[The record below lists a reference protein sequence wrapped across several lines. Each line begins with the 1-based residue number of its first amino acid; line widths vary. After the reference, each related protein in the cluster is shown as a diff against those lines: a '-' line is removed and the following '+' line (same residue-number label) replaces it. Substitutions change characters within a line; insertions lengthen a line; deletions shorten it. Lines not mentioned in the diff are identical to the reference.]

1 VPPAGAVRAAAGV
14 QAPEVAPGM
23 KLVRREYGPTLPALL
38 RGRFGVPPLVTLA
51 VAAALGLAATA
62 VVFAA
67 ARAKRDT
74 PGEQLVHRGQPVF
87 NLLYETDVLRRV
99 APRPGELVRLEARRG
114 KLSAEVV
121 VRRLSLPAY
130 RGNVTR
136 GLLPAF
142 ADPYTDR
149 LRAELPGFGLR
160 DEGRARVNDAP
171 GYQIGYKAGRPGSRL
186 FGRDV
191 LVVPDETSVR
201 DALVLRFRQVNTGG
215 PPGPKGQEMLL
226 LARKAF
232 RSFRYGTDR
241 G

>member
-1 VPPAGAVRAAAGV
+1 
-14 QAPEVAPGM
+14 M
-23 KLVRREYGPTLPALL
+23 SLVRPEYGPTLPALL
-38 RGRFGVPPLVTLA
+38 QKRFGIPPLVTLA
-51 VAAALGLAATA
+51 VAGVLGLAATA
-62 VVFAA
+62 VVVAA
-67 ARAKRDT
+67 ATAGRDT
-74 PGEQLVHRGQPVF
+74 PGDQLVHRGKPVF
-87 NLLYETDVLRRV
+87 NLLYETDVLKRMP
-99 APRPGELVRLEARRG
+99 PREGELVRLEARRG

-149 LRAELPGFGLR
+149 LRAELPGFALR

-171 GYQIGYKAGRPGSRL
+171 GYQIGYKAGGRGARL

-201 DALVLRFRQVNTGG
+201 DALVLRFRQVNAGG
-215 PPGPKGQEMLL
+215 PPGPQGQEMLL

-232 RSFRYGTDR
+232 RSFRYGTER